1 MGEESRPVN
10 LNLFKDIKN
19 AYSNLK
25 PGGVRELAEKNVSV
39 GILAS
44 SEDKAAFIRAY
55 LGSTEAIV
63 ERVTESAPA
72 GNFDLL
78 LAEPDFPHPGG
89 AFEFRFRDPQ
99 RTIDEILD
107 QRQDLEI
114 ALARNYPAFR
124 EHVVERV
131 IRRMA
136 QENALFSILTAL
148 PNVVPSFLE
157 LPWAVGEF
165 ASDTAFLT
173 MNQIRMAFM
182 IAAANDHAV
191 GYDDQ
196 KMELG
201 TIVAGAFGWRA
212 AARELAGKIPLGGG
226 LIPKAAIAYGGTY
239 VVGKGLERLHGT
251 GRGFDRREQRALY
264 HSAVEKGKEIV
275 GRLVETVKSRNA
287 A

>member
-1 MGEESRPVN
+1 MN
-10 LNLFKDIKN
+10 LSLLKDMKN

-25 PGGVRELAEKNVSV
+25 PGGVRELAEKRVSV

-44 SEDKAAFIRAY
+44 SDERAAYIRSF
-55 LGSTEAIV
+55 LGDTETVV
-63 ERVTESAPA
+63 ERVSESAPA

-78 LAEPDFPHPGG
+78 LAEPEFPRPGG
-89 AFEFRFRDPQ
+89 AFEFRYSDPQ
-99 RTIDEILD
+99 RTINDILD

-114 ALARNYPAFR
+114 SLARNFPAFR
-124 EHVVERV
+124 ASVVERV
-131 IRRMA
+131 IHRMS
-136 QENALFSILTAL
+136 QENALFSVVTAL
-148 PNVVPSFLE
+148 PNVIPNFLE

-173 MNQIRMAFM
+173 MNQIRMAFL
-182 IAAANDHAV
+182 IAAANDHAI
-191 GYDDQ
+191 GYDKQ

-212 AARELAGKIPLGGG
+212 IARELVGKIPLGGG
-226 LIPKAAIAYGGTY
+226 LIPKAAVAYAGTY

-251 GRGFDRREQRALY
+251 GGGFNRRERRALY
-264 HSAVEKGKEIV
+264 DSAVERGKEVV
-275 GRLVETVKSRNA
+275 GRLVNSVKSRNA